1 MRLSAYVDGIG
12 LLGPGLGSWGA
23 AEAVFSARVPYAR
36 APTVLPSPELLPP
49 AERRRTG
56 RVVRVA
62 LAVAGE
68 AAQHAGADPAQLPSV
83 FASSGGDGQNCHE
96 ICQTL
101 ATSERELSPT
111 RFANSVH
118 NAAAGYWSIATGAM
132 TPANVLCAFDASFA
146 AGLLEAVAQV
156 AVEAAATLLVAYDT
170 EYPAPLHAKRA
181 IPDAFAIALVLS
193 PARTD
198 ASIAGITL
206 SFTNL
211 PLATCG
217 DPGLEALRSTIPA
230 ARGLPLLHA
239 LCLRESGCCVLDYLD
254 ELRLRVDLAPCR

>member
-1 MRLSAYVDGIG
+1 MKLSAYVEGVG
-12 LLGPGLGSWGA
+12 VLGPGLGDWRA
-23 AEAVFSARVPYAR
+23 AEAVLSGRAPYVH
-36 APTVLPSPELLPP
+36 APTVLPMPELLPA

-56 RVVRVA
+56 RVVKLA
-62 LAVAGE
+62 LAVAAE
-68 AAQHAGADPAQLPSV
+68 AAQRAGLDPARLPSV

-101 ATSERELSPT
+101 ATVGREMSPT

-132 TPANVLCAFDASFA
+132 TAANVLCAFDASFA

-156 AVEAAATLLVAYDT
+156 AVEGATTLLVAYDT

-181 IPDAFAIALVLS
+181 IPDAFAIALVLAPEQS
-193 PARTD
+193 AVST
-198 ASIAGITL
+198 ASIRL

-211 PLATCG
+211 PAHAC
-217 DPGLEALRSTIPA
+217 DEAGLEALRGSIPA

-239 LCLRESGCCVLDYLD
+239 LNAREGGYCVLEYLG
-254 ELRLRVDLAPCR
+254 ETRLRVDLTPCA